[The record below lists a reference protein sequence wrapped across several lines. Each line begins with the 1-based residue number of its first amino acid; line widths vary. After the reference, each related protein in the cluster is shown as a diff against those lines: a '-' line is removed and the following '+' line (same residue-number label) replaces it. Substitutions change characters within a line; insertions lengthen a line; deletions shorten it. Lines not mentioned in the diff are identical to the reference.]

1 MIKCRCIK
9 GQATDLLAK
18 NIPVLDTGKEETHYM
33 KKKLFAIITAA
44 AMAMSLVACG
54 GVTITS
60 VGLPSDMSLEKGA
73 TQQLQ
78 LECSAEGEVAA
89 DKIAEAAGKLT
100 VEWSSSDEAI
110 VTVDAEGNVT
120 AVEAGEAYVT
130 ATVKDKDGLTATTLV
145 RVAVTPTGVEAPETL
160 ELVTNGENTKNLD
173 AKIVPEDAT
182 GVKLAYESSDE
193 NVATVDENGMVT
205 AVADGECVITAYV
218 VSSEE
223 ETPVDTE
230 VADSEPVDATSTD
243 SGEVADA
250 TVANSDAAASES
262 AVVESEAAESAET
275 AESEQVFE
283 PLEQETAEP
292 EETADTKVLDPDF
305 ATLMEDLKAETK
317 VTVTTKVDAVT
328 LSQNEG
334 ILNVGKSVTL
344 TATVTPEEIAADTT
358 VTWSSSDE
366 AVATV
371 DSNGKVTAVAT
382 GNATITATAGEESAS
397 CDITVEKAASKPAAS
412 SKPTTST
419 SGNTST
425 GTAAPSAPAAAAP
438 SNPAPA
444 PAPSPAAP
452 APAPAAPAPAPEPSY
467 NPPSDPSLG
476 YDGNERCSSP
486 IDNGC
491 PSECVTP
498 QGWCGC

>member
-1 MIKCRCIK
+1 
-9 GQATDLLAK
+9 
-18 NIPVLDTGKEETHYM
+18 M
-33 KKKLFAIITAA
+33 KKKLFAVITAA
-44 AMAMSLVACG
+44 AMALTLVACG
-54 GVTITS
+54 GVTIS
-60 VGLPSDMSLEKGA
+60 GVALPEGMNLEKGA

-78 LECSAEGEVAA
+78 LEYSADGDVAA
-89 DKIAEAAGKLT
+89 DKIAEVAGKLT
-100 VEWSSSDEAI
+100 VEWSSSDESI
-110 VTVDAEGNVT
+110 VTVDADGVVT
-120 AVEAGEAYVT
+120 AVSAGEAYIT
-130 ATVKDKDGLTATTLV
+130 AIVKDKDGLTATTLV

-205 AVADGECVITAYV
+205 AVANGECVITAYV
-218 VSSEE
+218 VSD
-223 ETPVDTE
+223 TDDTAVDTE
-230 VADSEPVDATSTD
+230 VADSESVDAASTD
-243 SGEVADA
+243 NSETADTTTSDSETASSDA
-250 TVANSDAAASES
+250 TVSEP
-262 AVVESEAAESAET
+262 T

-292 EETADTKVLDPDF
+292 EDTTDTEVLDPDF

-328 LSQNEG
+328 LNQNEG

-371 DSNGKVTAVAT
+371 DSNGNVTAVAT
-382 GNATITATAGEESAS
+382 GNATITATAGEESAT
-397 CDITVEKAASKPAAS
+397 CDITVQKATSKPAAS
-412 SKPTTST
+412 SKPTTNNT

-425 GTAAPSAPAAAAP
+425 GAAAPSTPAATAP

-444 PAPSPAAP
+444 PAPAPAAP
-452 APAPAAPAPAPEPSY
+452 APEPAAPAPAPEPAQ
-467 NPPSDPSLG
+467 PSDPTQGWEWGGPVL
-476 YDGNERCSSP
+476 SSP
-486 IDNGC
+486 TDNGC
-491 PSECVTP
+491 PPECIDP
-498 QGWCGC
+498 DMPAGGCGC

>member
-1 MIKCRCIK
+1 
-9 GQATDLLAK
+9 
-18 NIPVLDTGKEETHYM
+18 M
-33 KKKLFAIITAA
+33 KRKLFSAITAA
-44 AMAMSLVACG
+44 AMAMSLVACSE
-54 GVTITS
+54 VTITS
-60 VGLPSDMSLEKGA
+60 VGLPSEVALEKGA

-78 LECSAEGEVAA
+78 LEYSAEGEVAA
-89 DKIAEAAGKLT
+89 EKIAEAAGKLT
-100 VEWSSSDEAI
+100 VEWSSSDESI

-205 AVADGECVITAYV
+205 AVANGECVITAYV
-218 VSSEE
+218 VSD
-223 ETPVDTE
+223 TDDTAVDTE
-230 VADSEPVDATSTD
+230 VADSESVDAASTD
-243 SGEVADA
+243 NSETADTTTSDSETASSDA
-250 TVANSDAAASES
+250 TVSEP
-262 AVVESEAAESAET
+262 T

-292 EETADTKVLDPDF
+292 EDTTDTEVLDPDF

-328 LSQNEG
+328 LNQNEG

-382 GNATITATAGEESAS
+382 GNATITATAGEESAT
-397 CDITVEKAASKPAAS
+397 CDITVQKATSKPAAS
-412 SKPTTST
+412 SKPTTNST

-425 GTAAPSAPAAAAP
+425 GASAPSAPAAPAP

-444 PAPSPAAP
+444 PAPAPAAP
-452 APAPAAPAPAPEPSY
+452 TPAPAAPAPAPEPSY

-476 YDGNERCSSP
+476 YDGNEHISSP

-491 PSECVTP
+491 PPEEAGISC
-498 QGWCGC
+498 

>member
-1 MIKCRCIK
+1 
-9 GQATDLLAK
+9 
-18 NIPVLDTGKEETHYM
+18 M
-33 KKKLFAIITAA
+33 KKKLFAVITAA
-44 AMAMSLVACG
+44 AMTLSLVACG
-54 GVTITS
+54 VTIS
-60 VGLPSDMSLEKGA
+60 GVALPESMNLEKGA

-78 LECSAEGEVAA
+78 LEYSAEGEVAA

-110 VTVDAEGNVT
+110 VTVDAEGSVT

-160 ELVTNGENTKNLD
+160 ELVTNGENAKNLE

-193 NVATVDENGMVT
+193 AVATVDENGMVT

-230 VADSEPVDATSTD
+230 VTDATADSEPTDVTTGDTEASDTTTADSDAT
-243 SGEVADA
+243 
-250 TVANSDAAASES
+250 ASES
-262 AVVESEAAESAET
+262 AVEETET
-275 AESEQVFE
+275 AESE
-283 PLEQETAEP
+283 
-292 EETADTKVLDPDF
+292 ETADTEVLDPDF

-317 VTVTTKVDAVT
+317 VVVTTKVDAIA

-382 GNATITATAGEESAS
+382 GNATITATAGKESAT
-397 CDITVEKAASKPAAS
+397 CDITVQKATSKPAAS
-412 SKPTTST
+412 SKPTTNST

-425 GTAAPSAPAAAAP
+425 GAAAPSAPAAATP

-444 PAPSPAAP
+444 PAPAAP
-452 APAPAAPAPAPEPSY
+452 AHAPAAPAPAPEPSY

-476 YDGNERCSSP
+476 YDGNERVSSP

-491 PSECVTP
+491 TQE
-498 QGWCGC
+498 QIDAGGC

>member
-1 MIKCRCIK
+1 
-9 GQATDLLAK
+9 
-18 NIPVLDTGKEETHYM
+18 M
-33 KKKLFAIITAA
+33 KKKLFAVVTAA
-44 AMAMSLVACG
+44 AMALSLVACG

-60 VGLPSDMSLEKGA
+60 VGLPYDMSLEKGA

-78 LECSAEGEVAA
+78 LEYSADGDVAA
-89 DKIAEAAGKLT
+89 EKIAEAAGKLT

-160 ELVTNGENTKNLD
+160 ELVTNGENAKNLD

-218 VSSEE
+218 ISDEE
-223 ETPVDTE
+223 EAPVDTE
-230 VADSEPVDATSTD
+230 VSDSEPVDTTSAD

-250 TVANSDAAASES
+250 TVADSDATASES
-262 AVVESEAAESAET
+262 VVKDSEA

-283 PLEQETAEP
+283 PLEQETTESEDTTDTEVLNP
-292 EETADTKVLDPDF
+292 EF
-305 ATLMEDLKAETK
+305 ATLMENLKAETK
-317 VTVTTKVDAVT
+317 VVVSTKVDAVT

-382 GNATITATAGEESAS
+382 GNATITATASEESAT
-397 CDITVEKAASKPAAS
+397 CDITVQKAASKPATS
-412 SKPTTST
+412 NKPTTNST

-425 GTAAPSAPAAAAP
+425 GAAAPSAPAAAAP

-444 PAPSPAAP
+444 PAPAAP
-452 APAPAAPAPAPEPSY
+452 APEPAAPAPAPEPAQ
-467 NPPSDPSLG
+467 PSQPSG
-476 YDGNERCSSP
+476 GDTNTDWWSTVIPGAADKSCTQEE
-486 IDNGC
+486 IDAGGC
-491 PSECVTP
+491 
-498 QGWCGC
+498 

>member
-1 MIKCRCIK
+1 MR
-9 GQATDLLAK
+9 G
-18 NIPVLDTGKEETHYM
+18 
-33 KKKLFAIITAA
+33 KLFAVITAA
-44 AMAMSLVACG
+44 AMALSLVACSE
-54 GVTITS
+54 VTITS
-60 VGLPSDMSLEKGA
+60 VGLPSEVALEKGA

-78 LECSAEGEVAA
+78 LEYSAEGEVAA
-89 DKIAEAAGKLT
+89 EKIAEAAGKLT

-160 ELVTNGENTKNLD
+160 ELVTNGENAKNLD

-218 VSSEE
+218 ISDEE
-223 ETPVDTE
+223 EAPVDTE
-230 VADSEPVDATSTD
+230 VSDSEPVDTTSAD

-250 TVANSDAAASES
+250 TVADSDATASES
-262 AVVESEAAESAET
+262 VVKDSEA

-283 PLEQETAEP
+283 PLEQETTESEDTTDTEVLNP
-292 EETADTKVLDPDF
+292 EF
-305 ATLMEDLKAETK
+305 ATLMENLKAETK
-317 VTVTTKVDAVT
+317 VVVSTKVDAVT

-382 GNATITATAGEESAS
+382 GNATITATASEESAT
-397 CDITVEKAASKPAAS
+397 CDITVQKAASKPATS
-412 SKPTTST
+412 NKPTTNST

-425 GTAAPSAPAAAAP
+425 GAAAPSAPAAAAP

-444 PAPSPAAP
+444 PAPAAP
-452 APAPAAPAPAPEPSY
+452 APEPAAPAPAPEPAQPSQPSGGDT
-467 NPPSDPSLG
+467 NTDWWSTVIPGAADKDCPPEDVGIL
-476 YDGNERCSSP
+476 C
-486 IDNGC
+486 
-491 PSECVTP
+491 
-498 QGWCGC
+498 

>member
-1 MIKCRCIK
+1 
-9 GQATDLLAK
+9 
-18 NIPVLDTGKEETHYM
+18 M
-33 KKKLFAIITAA
+33 KKKLFAVITAA
-44 AMAMSLVACG
+44 AMALSLVACG

-60 VGLPSDMSLEKGA
+60 VGLPSELALEKGV

-78 LECSAEGEVAA
+78 LEYSADGDVAA
-89 DKIAEAAGKLT
+89 EKIAEAAGKLT

-120 AVEAGEAYVT
+120 AVDAGEAYVT
-130 ATVKDKDGLTATTLV
+130 ATVKDNDGLTATTLV

-160 ELVTNGENTKNLD
+160 ELVTNGENAKNLD

-193 NVATVDENGMVT
+193 AVATVDENGMVT
-205 AVADGECVITAYV
+205 AVADGECVITAFV
-218 VSSEE
+218 ISDTDDVA
-223 ETPVDTE
+223 VDTKVVDAASTDNGE
-230 VADSEPVDATSTD
+230 VVDTTTSDSETA
-243 SGEVADA
+243 SGDA
-250 TVANSDAAASES
+250 TVSEPN
-262 AVVESEAAESAET
+262 AESK
-275 AESEQVFE
+275 QVFE

-292 EETADTKVLDPDF
+292 EDTTDTEVLDPDF

-317 VTVTTKVDAVT
+317 VVVTTKVDAVT

-382 GNATITATAGEESAS
+382 GNATITATAGEESAT
-397 CDITVEKAASKPAAS
+397 CDITVQKAASKPAVN
-412 SKPTTST
+412 SKPTTNS
-419 SGNTST
+419 NTST
-425 GTAAPSAPAAAAP
+425 GAAAPSAPAAPAP
-438 SNPAPA
+438 NNPAPA
-444 PAPSPAAP
+444 PAPAAP
-452 APAPAAPAPAPEPSY
+452 APEPAAPAPAPEPSY
-467 NPPSDPSLG
+467 NPPSDPTQGWEWGGPVL
-476 YDGNERCSSP
+476 SSP
-486 IDNGC
+486 TDNGC
-491 PSECVTP
+491 TQEEIDA
-498 QGWCGC
+498 GGC

>member
-1 MIKCRCIK
+1 M
-9 GQATDLLAK
+9 K
-18 NIPVLDTGKEETHYM
+18 N
-33 KKKLFAIITAA
+33 KLFAVITAA
-44 AMAMSLVACG
+44 AMALSLVACG
-54 GVTITS
+54 GVTIS
-60 VGLPSDMSLEKGA
+60 GVALPESMNLEKGA

-78 LECSAEGEVAA
+78 LEYSAEEEAAA
-89 DKIAEAAGKLT
+89 DKIAEAADKLT
-100 VEWSSSDEAI
+100 IEWSSSDESI
-110 VTVDAEGNVT
+110 VTVDADGNVT

-160 ELVTNGENTKNLD
+160 ELVTNGEDTKNLD

-182 GVKLAYESSDE
+182 GVKLAYESSNE
-193 NVATVDENGMVT
+193 AVATVDENGLVT

-218 VSSEE
+218 VSD
-223 ETPVDTE
+223 TDDVAVDTA
-230 VADSEPVDATSTD
+230 VAESESVDATSTD
-243 SGEVADA
+243 SGEVA
-250 TVANSDAAASES
+250 ASES
-262 AVVESEAAESAET
+262 AAVESEA

-283 PLEQETAEP
+283 PLEQETAES
-292 EETADTKVLDPDF
+292 EETADTEVLDPEF

-382 GNATITATAGEESAS
+382 GNATITATVGEKSAT
-397 CDITVEKAASKPAAS
+397 CDITVQKATSKPAVS
-412 SKPTTST
+412 SKPTTNST

-425 GTAAPSAPAAAAP
+425 GAAAPSTPAATAP

-444 PAPSPAAP
+444 PAPAPAAP
-452 APAPAAPAPAPEPSY
+452 APEPAAPAPAPEPAQ
-467 NPPSDPSLG
+467 PSDPTQGWEWGGPVL
-476 YDGNERCSSP
+476 SSP
-486 IDNGC
+486 TDNGC
-491 PSECVTP
+491 PPDEAGISC
-498 QGWCGC
+498 

>member
-9 GQATDLLAK
+9 GWATKVCLLAK
-18 NIPVLDTGKEETHYM
+18 DIPALVTGKEEMNDM
-33 KKKLFAIITAA
+33 KKKLFAVITAA
-44 AMAMSLVACG
+44 AMALSLVACG

-60 VGLPSDMSLEKGA
+60 VGLPSEVALEKGA

-78 LECSAEGEVAA
+78 LEYSAEGDVAA
-89 DKIAEAAGKLT
+89 EKIAEAANKLT
-100 VEWSSSDEAI
+100 VEWSSSDESI

-120 AVEAGEAYVT
+120 AVAAGEAYVT
-130 ATVKDKDGLTATTLV
+130 ATVKDKDGLTASTLV

-193 NVATVDENGMVT
+193 AVATVDENGMVT
-205 AVADGECVITAYV
+205 AVTDGECVITAYV

-230 VADSEPVDATSTD
+230 VAESEPVDAASTD
-243 SGEVADA
+243 SGEAASGDA
-250 TVANSDAAASES
+250 TASEPVAEDS
-262 AVVESEAAESAET
+262 ESAET

-283 PLEQETAEP
+283 PLEQESSEP
-292 EETADTKVLDPDF
+292 ETTDTEVLDPEF

-397 CDITVEKAASKPAAS
+397 CGITVEKATSKPAAN
-412 SKPTTST
+412 SKPATSST

-425 GTAAPSAPAAAAP
+425 GAAAPSAPAAAP

-444 PAPSPAAP
+444 PAPAAP

-476 YDGNERCSSP
+476 YDGNERVSSP

-491 PSECVTP
+491 TP
-498 QGWCGC
+498 EEHAADVC

>member
-1 MIKCRCIK
+1 
-9 GQATDLLAK
+9 
-18 NIPVLDTGKEETHYM
+18 M
-33 KKKLFAIITAA
+33 KKKLFTVVTAA
-44 AMAMSLVACG
+44 AMALSLVACG
-54 GVTITS
+54 GVTIS
-60 VGLPSDMSLEKGA
+60 GVALPSEVTLEKGA
-73 TQQLQ
+73 TQPLQ
-78 LECSAEGEVAA
+78 LEYSVEGEVAA
-89 DKIAEAAGKLT
+89 DKITEAANKLT
-100 VEWSSSDEAI
+100 VEWSSSDESI

-120 AVEAGEAYVT
+120 AVSAGEAYVT

-145 RVAVTPTGVEAPETL
+145 RVTVTPTGVEAPETL
-160 ELVTNGENTKNLD
+160 ELVTNGENAKNLD

-218 VSSEE
+218 VSDTDEVA
-223 ETPVDTE
+223 VDTT
-230 VADSEPVDATSTD
+230 VADSEPVDAASAD
-243 SGEVADA
+243 SGESADA
-250 TVANSDAAASES
+250 TVADSEAASSDATASES
-262 AVVESEAAESAET
+262 AVVESEA

-292 EETADTKVLDPDF
+292 EETADTEVLDPEF

-344 TATVTPEEIAADTT
+344 TATVTPEEIADDTT

-382 GNATITATAGEESAS
+382 GNATITATAGEESAT
-397 CDITVEKAASKPAAS
+397 CDITVEKAVSKPAAS
-412 SKPTTST
+412 SKPTTNST

-425 GTAAPSAPAAAAP
+425 GAAAPSAPAAAAP

-444 PAPSPAAP
+444 PE
-452 APAPAAPAPAPEPSY
+452 PAPAAPAPEPAAPAPEPAQPSGGDA
-467 NPPSDPSLG
+467 NTDWWSTVIPGEADKSCPP
-476 YDGNERCSSP
+476 E
-486 IDNGC
+486 
-491 PSECVTP
+491 EHAV
-498 QGWCGC
+498 GWC

>member
-1 MIKCRCIK
+1 MR
-9 GQATDLLAK
+9 
-18 NIPVLDTGKEETHYM
+18 
-33 KKKLFAIITAA
+33 KKFFAAITAA
-44 AMAMSLVACG
+44 AMALSLVACG
-54 GVTITS
+54 SVTITS
-60 VGLPSDMSLEKGA
+60 VGLPSDMTLEKGS

-78 LECSAEGEVAA
+78 LEYSAEGDVAA

-100 VEWSSSDEAI
+100 VDWSSSDEAI
-110 VTVDAEGNVT
+110 VTVDSDGNVT
-120 AVEAGEAYVT
+120 AVSAGEAYVT

-160 ELVTNGENTKNLD
+160 ELVTNGENTKNLE

-193 NVATVDENGMVT
+193 AVATVDEDGMVT

-218 VSSEE
+218 ISDEE
-223 ETPVDTE
+223 EAPVDTE
-230 VADSEPVDATSTD
+230 VADSEPVDATSAD

-250 TVANSDAAASES
+250 TVADSDATASEP
-262 AVVESEAAESAET
+262 T

-283 PLEQETAEP
+283 PLEQKTTES
-292 EETADTKVLDPDF
+292 EETADAEVLDPEF
-305 ATLMEDLKAETK
+305 AVLMEDLKAETK
-317 VTVTTKVDAVT
+317 VVVTTKVDSVT

-344 TATVTPEEIAADTT
+344 TATVTPENAADTT

-371 DSNGKVTAVAT
+371 DSNGNVTAVAT
-382 GNATITATAGEESAS
+382 GNATITATAGEESAT
-397 CDITVEKAASKPAAS
+397 CDITVQKATSKPAAS
-412 SKPTTST
+412 SKPATSSKPTTNN
-419 SGNTST
+419 NTST
-425 GTAAPSAPAAAAP
+425 GTTAPSAPAAAP
-438 SNPAPA
+438 SNPAP
-444 PAPSPAAP
+444 AP

-476 YDGNERCSSP
+476 YDGNEHISSP

>member
-1 MIKCRCIK
+1 
-9 GQATDLLAK
+9 
-18 NIPVLDTGKEETHYM
+18 M
-33 KKKLFAIITAA
+33 KKKLFAAITAA
-44 AMAMSLVACG
+44 AMALSLVACG

-78 LECSAEGEVAA
+78 LEYSAKGEVAA

-110 VTVDAEGNVT
+110 VTVDANGVVT
-120 AVEAGEAYVT
+120 AVSAGETYIT

-160 ELVTNGENTKNLD
+160 ELVTNGENAKNLE

-193 NVATVDENGMVT
+193 AVATVDENGVVT

-218 VSSEE
+218 VSD
-223 ETPVDTE
+223 TDDVAVDTAVVDAPADGE
-230 VADSEPVDATSTD
+230 PTDVVTGDAESADTAAADSEAASGDAT
-243 SGEVADA
+243 
-250 TVANSDAAASES
+250 ASEPV
-262 AVVESEAAESAET
+262 AEDSETAESAS
-275 AESEQVFE
+275 SEQVFE

-292 EETADTKVLDPDF
+292 EDTADTEVLDPDF
-305 ATLMEDLKAETK
+305 AILMEDLKAETK
-317 VTVTTKVDAVT
+317 VTVTTKVDSVT

-412 SKPTTST
+412 SKPATSST

-444 PAPSPAAP
+444 PTPAPAAP
-452 APAPAAPAPAPEPSY
+452 APEPAAPAPEPSY
-467 NPPSDPSLG
+467 NPPKDPSQG
-476 YDGNERCSSP
+476 YDHNVIYSSP
-486 IDNGC
+486 IDNEC
-491 PSECVTP
+491 PPEEKGLTCL
-498 QGWCGC
+498 

>member
-1 MIKCRCIK
+1 
-9 GQATDLLAK
+9 
-18 NIPVLDTGKEETHYM
+18 M
-33 KKKLFAIITAA
+33 KKKLFAVITAA
-44 AMAMSLVACG
+44 AMALSLVACG
-54 GVTITS
+54 GVTISGVALTES
-60 VGLPSDMSLEKGA
+60 MNLEKGA

-78 LECSAEGEVAA
+78 LEYSAEGEVAA

-120 AVEAGEAYVT
+120 AVDAGEAYVT
-130 ATVKDKDGLTATTLV
+130 ATVKDKDSLTATTLV

-160 ELVTNGENTKNLD
+160 ELVTNGENAKNLD

-193 NVATVDENGMVT
+193 AVATVDKNGMVT

-218 VSSEE
+218 ISNEE

-230 VADSEPVDATSTD
+230 VVDSEPVDNASTD
-243 SGEVADA
+243 DSDA
-250 TVANSDAAASES
+250 TASEPV
-262 AVVESEAAESAET
+262 AEDSEVAESAET
-275 AESEQVFE
+275 AESKQVFE
-283 PLEQETAEP
+283 PLEQETAES
-292 EETADTKVLDPDF
+292 EETADTEVLDPEF

-317 VTVTTKVDAVT
+317 VVVTTKVDAVT

-366 AVATV
+366 TVATV

-382 GNATITATAGEESAS
+382 GNATITATAGEESAT
-397 CDITVEKAASKPAAS
+397 CDITVQKAISKPATS
-412 SKPTTST
+412 NKPTTNST

-444 PAPSPAAP
+444 PAPAAP

-476 YDGNERCSSP
+476 YDGNEHISSP

-491 PSECVTP
+491 PPECIDP
-498 QGWCGC
+498 DMPAGGCGC

>member
-1 MIKCRCIK
+1 
-9 GQATDLLAK
+9 
-18 NIPVLDTGKEETHYM
+18 M
-33 KKKLFAIITAA
+33 KKKLFAVVTAA
-44 AMAMSLVACG
+44 AMALSLVACG

-60 VGLPSDMSLEKGA
+60 VGLPSEVALEKDV

-78 LECSAEGEVAA
+78 LEYSAEGEVAA
-89 DKIAEAAGKLT
+89 DKIAEAADKLT

-205 AVADGECVITAYV
+205 AVANGECVITAYV
-218 VSSEE
+218 VSD
-223 ETPVDTE
+223 TDDTAVDTE
-230 VADSEPVDATSTD
+230 VADSESVDAASTD
-243 SGEVADA
+243 NSETADTTTSDSETASSDA
-250 TVANSDAAASES
+250 TVSEP
-262 AVVESEAAESAET
+262 T

-292 EETADTKVLDPDF
+292 EDTTDTEVLDPDF

-317 VTVTTKVDAVT
+317 VVVTTKVDAVT

-371 DSNGKVTAVAT
+371 DSNGKVTAVSS
-382 GNATITATAGEESAS
+382 GNATITATAGEESANYEV
-397 CDITVEKAASKPAAS
+397 TVEQPKKV
-412 SKPTTST
+412 TTSNKT
-419 SGNTST
+419 YSSSSSNS
-425 GTAAPSAPAAAAP
+425 SAVTP
-438 SNPAPA
+438 SNPAPV
-444 PAPSPAAP
+444 AP
-452 APAPAAPAPAPEPSY
+452 APAQPDPAPAQPDPQPEQPAQDSQPSGGTD
-467 NPPSDPSLG
+467 NSG
-476 YDGNERCSSP
+476 GNSEDDWWHGPVLSAP
-486 IDNGC
+486 TDNGC
-491 PSECVTP
+491 PPEDVGILC
-498 QGWCGC
+498 

>member
-1 MIKCRCIK
+1 
-9 GQATDLLAK
+9 
-18 NIPVLDTGKEETHYM
+18 M
-33 KKKLFAIITAA
+33 KKKLFAVVTAA
-44 AMAMSLVACG
+44 AMALSLVACG

-60 VGLPSDMSLEKGA
+60 VGLPSELALEKGV

-78 LECSAEGEVAA
+78 LEYSADGDVAA
-89 DKIAEAAGKLT
+89 EKIAEAAGKLT

-120 AVEAGEAYVT
+120 AVDAGEAYVT
-130 ATVKDKDGLTATTLV
+130 ATVKDNDGLTATTLV

-160 ELVTNGENTKNLD
+160 ELVTNGENAKNLD

-193 NVATVDENGMVT
+193 AVATVDENGMVT
-205 AVADGECVITAYV
+205 AVADGECVITAFV
-218 VSSEE
+218 ISDTDDVA
-223 ETPVDTE
+223 VDTKVVDAASTDNGE
-230 VADSEPVDATSTD
+230 VVDTTTSDSETA
-243 SGEVADA
+243 SGDA
-250 TVANSDAAASES
+250 TVSEPN
-262 AVVESEAAESAET
+262 AESK
-275 AESEQVFE
+275 QVFE
-283 PLEQETAEP
+283 PLEQETAES
-292 EETADTKVLDPDF
+292 EKTTDTEVLDPEF

-317 VTVTTKVDAVT
+317 VTVTTKVDSVT

-382 GNATITATAGEESAS
+382 GNATITATAGEESAT
-397 CDITVEKAASKPAAS
+397 CYITVQKAASKPAAN
-412 SKPTTST
+412 SKPTTNS
-419 SGNTST
+419 NTST
-425 GTAAPSAPAAAAP
+425 GAAAPSAPVAPAP

-444 PAPSPAAP
+444 PAPAAP
-452 APAPAAPAPAPEPSY
+452 APEPAAPAPAPEPSY
-467 NPPSDPSLG
+467 NPPRDPSLG
-476 YDGNERCSSP
+476 YDVNEHFSSP

-491 PSECVTP
+491 PPECIDP
-498 QGWCGC
+498 DMPAGGCGC

>member
-1 MIKCRCIK
+1 
-9 GQATDLLAK
+9 
-18 NIPVLDTGKEETHYM
+18 M
-33 KKKLFAIITAA
+33 KKKLFAVITAA
-44 AMAMSLVACG
+44 AMALSLVACG
-54 GVTITS
+54 GVTIS
-60 VGLPSDMSLEKGA
+60 CVGLPENMNLEKGA

-78 LECSAEGEVAA
+78 LEYSAEGEVAA
-89 DKIAEAAGKLT
+89 DKIAEAADKLT
-100 VEWSSSDEAI
+100 VEWSSSDESI
-110 VTVDAEGNVT
+110 VTVDADGVVT
-120 AVEAGEAYVT
+120 AVSAGEAYVT

-160 ELVTNGENTKNLD
+160 ELVTNGENAKNLE

-223 ETPVDTE
+223 GTPVDTE
-230 VADSEPVDATSTD
+230 VADSKPVEAASAD

-250 TVANSDAAASES
+250 TVADSDATASEPV
-262 AVVESEAAESAET
+262 AEDSEAAESAET

-283 PLEQETAEP
+283 PLEQETAES
-292 EETADTKVLDPDF
+292 EETANTEVLDPEF
-305 ATLMEDLKAETK
+305 ATMMEDLKAETK
-317 VTVTTKVDAVT
+317 VVVTTKVDSVT

-334 ILNVGKSVTL
+334 ILNIGKSVTL

-371 DSNGKVTAVAT
+371 DSNGNVTAVAT
-382 GNATITATAGEESAS
+382 GNATITATVGEKSAT
-397 CDITVEKAASKPAAS
+397 CDITVQKAASKPATS
-412 SKPTTST
+412 SKPTTNS
-419 SGNTST
+419 NTST

-444 PAPSPAAP
+444 PAPAAP

-467 NPPSDPSLG
+467 NPPRDPSLG
-476 YDGNERCSSP
+476 YDVNEHFSSP

-491 PSECVTP
+491 TQE
-498 QGWCGC
+498 QIDAGGC

>member
-1 MIKCRCIK
+1 
-9 GQATDLLAK
+9 
-18 NIPVLDTGKEETHYM
+18 M
-33 KKKLFAIITAA
+33 KKKLFAVVTAA
-44 AMAMSLVACG
+44 AMALSLVACG

-60 VGLPSDMSLEKGA
+60 VGLPYDMSLEKGA

-78 LECSAEGEVAA
+78 LEYSADGDVAA
-89 DKIAEAAGKLT
+89 EKIAEAAGKLT

-160 ELVTNGENTKNLD
+160 ELVTNGENAKNLD

-193 NVATVDENGMVT
+193 AVATVDENGMVT

-218 VSSEE
+218 VSD
-223 ETPVDTE
+223 TDDVAVDTE
-230 VADSEPVDATSTD
+230 VVDAASTDNGKVADTTTSDSEAVSGDATT
-243 SGEVADA
+243 
-250 TVANSDAAASES
+250 SES
-262 AVVESEAAESAET
+262 AVSEPAAEDSESAET

-283 PLEQETAEP
+283 PLEQKTAEP
-292 EETADTKVLDPDF
+292 EDTTDTEVLDPDF

-328 LSQNEG
+328 LNQNEG

-382 GNATITATAGEESAS
+382 GNATITATAGEESAT
-397 CDITVEKAASKPAAS
+397 CDITVQKATSKPAAS
-412 SKPTTST
+412 SKPTTNST

-425 GTAAPSAPAAAAP
+425 GASAPSAPAAPAP

-444 PAPSPAAP
+444 PAPAPAAPTPAPAAP
-452 APAPAAPAPAPEPSY
+452 APAAPAPEPAAPAPAPEPAQPSGGDT
-467 NPPSDPSLG
+467 NTDWWNTVIPGAADKDCPPEDVGIL
-476 YDGNERCSSP
+476 C
-486 IDNGC
+486 
-491 PSECVTP
+491 
-498 QGWCGC
+498 